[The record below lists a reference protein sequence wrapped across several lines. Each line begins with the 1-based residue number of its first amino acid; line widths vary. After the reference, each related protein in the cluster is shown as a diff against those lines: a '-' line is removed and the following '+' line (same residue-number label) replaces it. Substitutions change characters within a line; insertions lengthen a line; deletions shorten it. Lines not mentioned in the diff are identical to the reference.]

1 MLKNELFY
9 FVGVFFINFVF
20 FFFVLKKSF
29 KFKEKAFFIFFIL
42 IIIPFFEVGSYASQT
57 FSEELMI
64 SLNMLL
70 YFFYILLFYNL
81 GGKGK

>member
-1 MLKNELFY
+1 MNYFILLEFFLLTLF
-9 FVGVFFINFVF
+9 FS
-20 FFFVLKKSF
+20 FFVLKKSF